1 MTGPDGTATCAP
13 QGGIPDHQRQV
24 TDGEDAMPGRTG
36 TFGSI
41 AFAGWR
47 ARSKCRGES
56 AVSTKVIR
64 ERRSASDM
72 IPGLRPVDTVMF
84 LFYLVLLALGV
95 VADVRN
101 AIWFVPLGLSVVCA
115 MLWFVARRQLG
126 LSFSVRPEARQLVT
140 TGFYARFR
148 HPIYVFGT
156 MAFLLVLLAWQGW
169 QALAIWAILIPVQV
183 IRARREERVLTEA
196 FGAEYEEYRKSTWF

>member
-1 MTGPDGTATCAP
+1 M
-13 QGGIPDHQRQV
+13 
-24 TDGEDAMPGRTG
+24 
-36 TFGSI
+36 
-41 AFAGWR
+41 
-47 ARSKCRGES
+47 
-56 AVSTKVIR
+56 STKVIR

-84 LFYLVLLALGV
+84 LFYLVLLALGI

-101 AIWFVPLGLSVVCA
+101 PAWFVPLGLSVVCA

-126 LSFSVRPEARQLVT
+126 VSFSVRPEARQLVT

-156 MAFLLVLLAWQGW
+156 MAFLLVLLALQGW

-196 FGAEYEEYRKSTWF
+196 FGAEYDEYRKSTWF